1 MMSDTMTET
10 ILSGLLRRVQSLE
23 DKVHKLETDT
33 LIEVTGLPPEVL
45 AENGLLPDP
54 PATTRKGRGYRPLLK
69 SEIIEAR
76 AKCKTEA
83 ATARR
88 LGVSFKT
95 LKKYSKDFGL
105 WQPTK
110 AGRKK
115 Q

>member
-1 MMSDTMTET
+1 MMSQSMTET
-10 ILSGLLRRVQSLE
+10 ILLGLVRRVQSLE
-23 DKVHKLETDT
+23 SKVHKIETDT
-33 LIEVTGLPPEVL
+33 ILEVSGLPPEVL
-45 AENGLLPDP
+45 AESGLLPDP
-54 PATTRKGRGYRPLLK
+54 PTTTRKGRGYRPLLK

-95 LKKYSKDFGL
+95 LKKYSKDFGI
-105 WQPTK
+105 WDPTRT
-110 AGRKK
+110 GRKK